1 MDGEPKANTAKK
13 PVKRLVMSSSSSDH
27 TLSSHLLNKYQD
39 EVKERVDLQR
49 QCGCCMDKKTSDS
62 EQQVHIEETRVLGGC
77 CGVVQQILVVCG
89 HRPPAMPWTP
99 VAEHGG
105 PSGNDHGYYD
115 FVENASSSFVSS
127 GCSVFLGGVQHRENP
142 ASERTTHYT
151 NQQSTVVLP
160 VHHLTK
166 RSFFD
171 IQCKGVYDKSIF
183 ARLDRLCEDCYN
195 LFREPQIHTLCRSQC
210 FSTQYFKGCLESLLL
225 TEESDKFNQMVEYL
239 GKRSNN

>member
-1 MDGEPKANTAKK
+1 MP
-13 PVKRLVMSSSSSDH
+13 
-27 TLSSHLLNKYQD
+27 
-39 EVKERVDLQR
+39 
-49 QCGCCMDKKTSDS
+49 
-62 EQQVHIEETRVLGGC
+62 QVHSSAAAAAC
-77 CGVVQQILVVCG
+77 SS
-89 HRPPAMPWTP
+89 A
-99 VAEHGG
+99 
-105 PSGNDHGYYD
+105 
-115 FVENASSSFVSS
+115 ASST
-127 GCSVFLGGVQHRENP
+127 GKSVFPSTVRYAVWLMALCALAAAVAVTGASP

-225 TEESDKFNQMVEYL
+225 TEESDQFNQMVEYL